1 MIMKKII
8 ILSALFLSGILFTQ
22 CDFSDFG
29 DINVDPNSP
38 SIPDTRF
45 LYIDAVRASVPS
57 FYVNSTYDAWT
68 LYYPQ
73 YVSERNNVQFTRF
86 EIQDFGIGGYYTSVL
101 NDLNLIISLNTDEST
116 KTGTNVVALGTS
128 NDNQIA
134 AARTLRA
141 YTYMHLTDAVGMI
154 PYSEA
159 LKGIEGNFQPK
170 FDTQE
175 EIYTDLNKEL
185 EESFAQFDESAPLN
199 EAYEI
204 LYGGDIAKWK
214 KFNASVRMQLAIKL
228 FKADA
233 NTGKTRFAKAY
244 GDGFIRSNA
253 DILVYKYLT
262 DGNNNNPMYENI
274 DASRGGRKD
283 YWPSST
289 FVDSLVNYNDPRV
302 TVYFKEAELGGYQGM
317 PFGVSADDAQAI
329 PANTVCYFHD
339 DYWKQNSPAVLIT
352 PSVLLLAA
360 AEAAEYGWISD
371 NAKSLYDEAI
381 TAAFNQHGLGAD
393 VAAYLAQPKVA
404 YKTGGTQA
412 ERLEQIAVQ
421 KWFASF
427 MQDGMEA
434 WADIRRLGKPV
445 IELGPVSTITVL
457 PRRRIYNSNNNIGNE
472 ANLKIALE
480 LQGDD
485 NVATRV
491 WWDRQ

>member
-1 MIMKKII
+1 MKKII
-8 ILSALFLSGILFTQ
+8 IIFALILSGVLFTQ

-29 DINVDPNSP
+29 DINVDPNNP

-73 YVSERNNVQFTRF
+73 YVSERNSIQFTRF
-86 EIQDFGIGGYYTSVL
+86 EIQTYDIGSYYTSVL
-101 NDLNLIISLNTDEST
+101 KDLNLIISLNTGEAT
-116 KTGTNVVALGTS
+116 KNGSNVLALGTS

-134 AARTLRA
+134 VARTLRA

-159 LKGIEGNFQPK
+159 LKGLEGNFQPK
-170 FDTQE
+170 YDAQE
-175 EIYTDLNKEL
+175 DIYTDLNKEL
-185 EESFAQFDESAPLN
+185 EEAFAQFDVNAPLN
-199 EAYEI
+199 ASYEI
-204 LYGGDIAKWK
+204 LYGGNIAQWK

-228 FKADA
+228 FKADP

-244 GDGFIRSNA
+244 NDGFIRNNA
-253 DILVYKYLT
+253 DILVYHYLS
-262 DGNNNNPMYENI
+262 DGDNNNPMYDNI

-289 FVDSLVNYNDPRV
+289 FVDSLVNYNDPRIS
-302 TVYFKEAELGGYQGM
+302 VYLKEADLGGYIGM
-317 PFGVSADDAQAI
+317 PFGVSAGEAQAI

-339 DYWKQNSPAVLIT
+339 NYWKQNSPAVLIT
-352 PSVLLLAA
+352 PSVMLLAA

-371 NAKSLYDEAI
+371 NAKNLYEEAI
-381 TAAFNQHGLGAD
+381 SAAFSQHNIADRLGS
-393 VAAYLAQPKVA
+393 YLAQPKVA
-404 YKTGGTQA
+404 YKNSGSQP

-427 MQDGMEA
+427 MQDGAEA

-445 IELGPVSTITVL
+445 IELGPVSTIREL

-472 ANLKIALE
+472 ANFKLVLSA
-480 LQGDD
+480 QGDD
-485 NVATRV
+485 NVATRI
-491 WWDRQ
+491 WWDK